1 MLFLDLKD
9 FGVFDTFPVY
19 GQSRSGTVAVA
30 LWHCGCVEPHFGAW
44 IIRPSA
50 CTNSFASKECEKST
64 VITYI
69 DYDTTLLARH
79 T

>member
-30 LWHCGCVEPHFGAW
+30 LWHCG
-44 IIRPSA
+44 
-50 CTNSFASKECEKST
+50 T
-64 VITYI
+64 VAVWSLI
-69 DYDTTLLARH
+69 LVPG
-79 T
+79 